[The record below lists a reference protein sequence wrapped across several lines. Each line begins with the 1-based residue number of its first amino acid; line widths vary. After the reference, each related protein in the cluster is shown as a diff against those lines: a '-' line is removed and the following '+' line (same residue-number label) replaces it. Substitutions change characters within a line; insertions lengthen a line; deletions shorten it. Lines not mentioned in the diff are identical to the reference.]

1 MASRG
6 KKKREKIPIFHIKA
20 KIRYVGKPLLSRQG
34 LGSANILTRAWPG
47 SQPNAI
53 DRGGAYNAPPG

>member
-34 LGSANILTRAWPG
+34 LGSANILTGW
-47 SQPNAI
+47 AI
-53 DRGGAYNAPPG
+53 AHPVSRV